1 MLNHYRPVLAGLLA
15 LLSLSSCEKLGDYNA
30 KNFDQFDPNSPL
42 QLMTAPQVPRN
53 GAVATLNDN
62 RGLLVGGIVP
72 TTASGASD
80 PVNDVEIYNPA
91 TDSWTT
97 VAPMV
102 KFRSFPATATVADG
116 RVLVVGDNTSST
128 TPIRN
133 GAEVYDAGANRW
145 TPLPAPALAYYEEP
159 AALGLRGP
167 GNRALL
173 TGSLGL
179 VLLNLDTGVATVVA
193 AFNGARGAALTML
206 KDGRVLCTYGN
217 RYWIYN
223 PVTNVNPPAAFL
235 RYPRYFAGAVT
246 GDDGRVYIAGGITGT
261 LRTFSSAPVRGIEVF
276 DPDSARL
283 VRTPAGLQ
291 REGGY
296 ASVGMYQREQRLL
309 YMADGGG
316 DALVDL
322 NSKRSVDLLPFP
334 AGAHSRRSGQ
344 LTDGRLIVLPNTI
357 VDLSKYPRP

>member
-1 MLNHYRPVLAGLLA
+1 MG
-15 LLSLSSCEKLGDYNA
+15 LSSCEKLGDYNA

-42 QLMTAPQVPRN
+42 QLMTAPQVPRT

-72 TTASGASD
+72 STASGTTV

-97 VAPMV
+97 VAPMLN
-102 KFRSFPATATVADG
+102 FRQFPATATLPDG
-116 RVLVVGDNTSST
+116 RVLVVGDNVIST

-133 GAEVYDAGANRW
+133 GFELYDPATNRW
-145 TPLPAPALAYYEEP
+145 TYLGNPLGAAWEQP
-159 AALGLRGP
+159 AALALRGP
-167 GNRALL
+167 GSRVLV
-173 TGSLGL
+173 TGSAGL
-179 VLLNLDTGVATVVA
+179 VLYDVASGAATVVA

-235 RYPRYFAGAVT
+235 RTTRYFAGAAT
-246 GDDGRVYIAGGITGT
+246 GDDGRVYIAGGLTTATAGFNST
-261 LRTFSSAPVRGIEVF
+261 PVRGMEVF

-296 ASVGMYQREQRLL
+296 ACVGMYQREQHLL

-334 AGAHSRRSGQ
+334 AGAHARRSGQ

>member
-1 MLNHYRPVLAGLLA
+1 MKHRSRSVVAGLLA
-15 LLSLSSCEKLGDYNA
+15 LLALSSCEKPGDYNA
-30 KNFDQFDPNSPL
+30 NNFDRFDPNSPL
-42 QLMTAPQVPRN
+42 QLMTAPQVPRT

-72 TTASGASD
+72 STASGATD

-97 VAPMV
+97 VAPML
-102 KFRSFPATATVADG
+102 KFRLFPATATVADG
-116 RVLVVGDNTSST
+116 RVLVVGDNTTST

-133 GAEVYDAGANRW
+133 GAEVYDPSANRW

-167 GNRALL
+167 GNRVLL

-193 AFNGARGAALTML
+193 SFNGARGAALALL
-206 KDGRVLCTYGN
+206 KDGRALCTYAN
-217 RYWIYN
+217 RYYIFS
-223 PVTNVNPPAAFL
+223 PVSNSIVQTGLL

-246 GDDGRVYIAGGITGT
+246 GDDGRVYIAGGITGA
-261 LRTFSSAPVRGIEVF
+261 LRTFNSAPVRGIEVF
-276 DPDSARL
+276 DPDSSRL
-283 VRTPAGLQ
+283 VRTPVGLQ

-296 ASVGMYQREQRLL
+296 ACVGMYQRDQRLL
-309 YMADGGG
+309 YLADGGG
-316 DALVDL
+316 DALDDL

-357 VDLSKYPRP
+357 VDLTKYPRP